1 MAGRPR
7 IRRRANWPANLH
19 EPRPGYYTYRDPR
32 DGRVHI
38 LGRVPMAQAIF
49 EVHEANAFLVS
60 TPRKLVARLGDMGT
74 ETIRDLISKMPKEGL
89 KQTTLSS
96 HLTQDRKIEE
106 ALGDIRCNELTTKAI
121 ASFIEQLKTDGKK
134 RFAQMIRSRL
144 INICQKGV
152 ALGWMQ
158 SNPASVIEKFSVKV
172 QRKRLTL
179 EAFLMILAKAPEVA
193 PWLENAMLLAL
204 VSGQDRSTIARW
216 EQTSI
221 QGDFAIVR
229 RSKTE
234 VDIAIPLDLRLDTI
248 GLSLRDVIARCKRA
262 GVVSRYLIHHIKPSG
277 STKRG
282 APIALNGVS
291 SAFAEARVLAGLTE
305 VGAPT
310 FHEIR
315 SLTSRLYKAQ
325 GNVDTK
331 ALLGH
336 LSDSAANTYQNPRG
350 IEPIKVAVTTR

>member
-1 MAGRPR
+1 MQKLSLLAIAAASALILSACGGGDGAPSSTASLPDDPGEGAGSRPMAGECD
-7 IRRRANWPANLH
+7 AAGTGEW
-19 EPRPGYYTYRDPR
+19 PRP
-32 DGRVHI
+32 
-38 LGRVPMAQAIF
+38 
-49 EVHEANAFLVS
+49 
-60 TPRKLVARLGDMGT
+60 
-74 ETIRDLISKMPKEGL
+74 
-89 KQTTLSS
+89 
-96 HLTQDRKIEE
+96 
-106 ALGDIRCNELTTKAI
+106 
-121 ASFIEQLKTDGKK
+121 
-134 RFAQMIRSRL
+134 
-144 INICQKGV
+144 
-152 ALGWMQ
+152 
-158 SNPASVIEKFSVKV
+158 
-172 QRKRLTL
+172 
-179 EAFLMILAKAPEVA
+179 
-193 PWLENAMLLAL
+193 
-204 VSGQDRSTIARW
+204 STIARW

-248 GLSLRDVIARCKRA
+248 GLSLRDVITRCKRA